1 MWVAME
7 TAEGLVAQAPEVLF
21 ENDFAIGTYET
32 YGNFDIAPD
41 GQSFVMVEAEEGWGQ
56 SSEVR
61 LIPDWFD
68 EVLRLAPVDR

>member
-1 MWVAME
+1 MRVAIE

-21 ENDFAIGTYET
+21 ESEFAGGTYFT
-32 YGNFDIAPD
+32 HPNFDVAPD
-41 GQSFVMVEAEEGWGQ
+41 GQSFVMVEADEAWGQ

-61 LIPDWFD
+61 LILDWFD